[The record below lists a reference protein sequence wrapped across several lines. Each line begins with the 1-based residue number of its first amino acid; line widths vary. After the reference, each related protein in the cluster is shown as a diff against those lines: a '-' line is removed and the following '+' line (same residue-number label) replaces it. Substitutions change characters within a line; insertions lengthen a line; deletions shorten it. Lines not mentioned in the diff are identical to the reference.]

1 MRIITLLLLL
11 FTLATGAQ
19 TPVTG
24 VAKDSESGDLLPF
37 ATIVYQ
43 NGKTTIADVDG
54 KFVLD
59 RSNLHEIF
67 TVTYTG
73 YEPRSIKITPGRIF
87 YSVALA
93 PHTEQL
99 QTVTISAVN
108 PANEI
113 IGKAIRRKII
123 NDPQRKLESFRYK
136 SYERLIVTAN
146 PDSISGELDS
156 IYAYE
161 KAGKRFDKIDSTG
174 YKFRRTIEK
183 RHLYQTEKVSE
194 FKFNR
199 EQGLKEEVLGTRMA
213 GFKQPLYEIIGLSL
227 QSWNVYSDNIDIIET
242 KYAGPLADDAFR
254 EYRYKILDT
263 VSIDGRKAYMI
274 YFTPKKE
281 KKKKKME
288 GILYIDSANFGIAK
302 AVFRVRNV
310 LDVTSTHFFA
320 YEPEKELWFP
330 DRKTLKIVK
339 GNNKDDIKILGE
351 TIKFDAE
358 DSSKR
363 RREREPSDYVYLYS
377 ESANFEKEFDIPL
390 RIRRAAVA
398 IDIKKEAI
406 DRPESYWNTFR
417 PDTLDVRSMTTYIA
431 MDSIVAAENWEQR
444 ILFGKKIV
452 NGYLPVGPFDINLR
466 QIISYNNYEGFRPGL
481 GLVTNDKFA
490 ETFRL
495 SGYGAYG
502 TKDGQFK
509 YSLGAAV
516 RIGNFSNSWIGAS
529 YTDDVK
535 EIASTSF
542 ATDKKPFKIYDPRP
556 FNISTFYNYQDY
568 RIYLETRILPKT
580 ESMWQLARSRI
591 DPKFSYLFNP
601 FGQSY
606 SLFYLTTAT
615 ALIQWNPFSDYM
627 QTPTGRVEV
636 EKRFPKF
643 AFQYTQSVSDVLDSD
658 FTFGKLDFRAEYERN
673 YLNGQ
678 KTSAMIQ
685 TGVAV
690 GNAPITHLYSTSP
703 NNLDKDGVLER
714 ITFAGKNSFE
724 TMYFN
729 EFFSSQYVT
738 AQVKHGIRKF
748 TIFGS
753 LKLSPVLVTRAAW
766 GNMRDKSEHIG
777 IEYKTLEKGYYESG
791 IELNEI
797 FKGLGLTAFYRYG
810 PYHIETLD
818 RNISVKISFVL
829 NLF

>member
-1 MRIITLLLLL
+1 MRIHTLLLLL
-11 FTLATGAQ
+11 FTLISGAQ

-24 VAKDSESGDLLPF
+24 VAKDSESGDVLPF

-54 KFVLD
+54 QFILD

-73 YEPRSIKITPGRIF
+73 YEPRSVKITPGRIF
-87 YSVALA
+87 YSVALE
-93 PHTEQL
+93 PGTQQL
-99 QTVTISAVN
+99 QTVVISGAD
-108 PANEI
+108 PAAEI
-113 IGKAIRRKII
+113 IGKAIRRKPI
-123 NDPQRKLESFRYK
+123 NDPRIKLNSFRYK

-146 PDSISGELDS
+146 PDSISGALDS
-156 IYAYE
+156 LYVYE
-161 KAGKRFDKIDSTG
+161 KAGKRFDKIDSTS
-174 YKFRRTIEK
+174 YKFRKTVEK

-194 FKFNR
+194 YKFNR
-199 EQGLKEEVLGTRMA
+199 QQGLKEEVLATRMA

-227 QSWNVYSDNIDIIET
+227 QSWSAYGNNIDIVEN
-242 KYAGPLADDAFR
+242 KYAGPLADDALR
-254 EYRYKILDT
+254 DYQYKILDT
-263 VSIDGRKAYMI
+263 VSIDDRSVYMI
-274 YFTPKKE
+274 FFSPKKG

-288 GILYIDSANFGIAK
+288 GILYIDSSNFGIAK

-310 LDVTSTHFFA
+310 LDITSTHFFA
-320 YEPEKELWFP
+320 YEPENEIWFP
-330 DRKTLKIVK
+330 DQKTLKIVK
-339 GNNKDDIKILGE
+339 GNNREDIKILGE

-358 DSSKR
+358 DSGKR
-363 RREREPSDYVYLYS
+363 KREREPSDYVYLYS

-390 RIRRAAVA
+390 TIKRAAVA

-406 DRPESYWNTFR
+406 GRPESYWNTFR
-417 PDTLDVRSMTTYIA
+417 SDTLDVRSMTTYIA

-444 ILFGKKIV
+444 ILLGKKVV
-452 NGYLPVGPFDINLR
+452 NGYLPLGPFDINLR

-495 SGYGAYG
+495 TGYGAYG

-509 YSLGAAV
+509 HSFGGAV
-516 RIGNFSNSWIGAS
+516 RIGNFSNSWVGAS
-529 YTDDVK
+529 YTDDVR
-535 EIASTSF
+535 EIASTAF
-542 ATDKKPFKIYDPRP
+542 ATDKKPFKIYNPRP

-568 RIYLETRILPKT
+568 RVYLETRILPKT
-580 ESMWQLARSRI
+580 ESMWQLIRSRV

-601 FGQSY
+601 FGHSY

-615 ALIQWNPFSDYM
+615 ASIQWNPFSDYM

-643 AFQYTQSVSDVLDSD
+643 AFQYTQSVSNVLDSD
-658 FTFGKLDFRAEYERN
+658 FTFGKLDFRAEYEKN
-673 YLNGQ
+673 YLDGQ

-690 GNAPITHLYSTSP
+690 GNAPLTHLYSTSP
-703 NNLDKDGVLER
+703 NNLDKDGVIER

-729 EFFSSQYVT
+729 EFFSSQYIT
-738 AQVKHGIRKF
+738 AQVKHGIKRF
-748 TIFGS
+748 TILGS

-777 IEYKTLEKGYYESG
+777 IAYNTLEKGYYESG

-810 PYHIETLD
+810 PYHIDTFD
-818 RNISVKISFVL
+818 RNISIKASFVL